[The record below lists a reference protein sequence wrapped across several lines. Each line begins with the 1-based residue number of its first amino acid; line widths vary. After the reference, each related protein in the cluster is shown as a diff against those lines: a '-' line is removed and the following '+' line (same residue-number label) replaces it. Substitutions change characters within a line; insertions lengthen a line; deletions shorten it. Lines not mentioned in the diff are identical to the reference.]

1 MTTRRI
7 FLARVSAAGAGL
19 AGFGSR
25 VAHAAATEPQFS
37 YPMGQPGKAM
47 GYGFY
52 VRTAYVAE
60 NVRYYPGLW
69 HTGENWF
76 IQGDRT
82 WGLPVFAVGAG
93 DVMFADYDYPGRVV
107 IVRHAADLYSMYGHL
122 DYDLAVKVGQKL
134 ARGDRIGVVL
144 ARSDDINR
152 SHLHFEMRNFLTK
165 DEVNGAAPLYGFT
178 CGYEC
183 PPGPGYWPMNA
194 PDHPSQVGWRNSTH
208 LFGRRAYGG
217 GKPPAGAMAMVNVDA
232 GASAAIWSAP
242 PGTSRAKQTGEV
254 PLTAGDRVPLLAV
267 SAGKEAALG
276 HSAETYHLWYE
287 IGLPTGKTGWA
298 QAALPWT
305 LEVGSDGRASAIKFN
320 LIPAA
325 PLASA

>member
-1 MTTRRI
+1 
-7 FLARVSAAGAGL
+7 L
-19 AGFGSR
+19 AGFGGR
-25 VAHAAATEPQFS
+25 VARAAATEPQFS
-37 YPMGQPGKAM
+37 YPMGLAGKPM

-76 IQGDRT
+76 VQGDRT
-82 WGLPVFAVGAG
+82 AGLPVFAAGAG
-93 DVMFADYDYPGRVV
+93 EVAFADYDYPGRVV
-107 IVRHAADLYSMYGHL
+107 IVRHAADLFSMYGHL
-122 DYDLAVKVGQKL
+122 DDDLAVEVGQKV
-134 ARGDRIGVVL
+134 ARGDRIGAVL

-208 LFGRRAYGG
+208 LIGHRVHGG
-217 GKPPAGAMAMVNVDA
+217 DKPSPGAMAMVNADA
-232 GASAAIWSAP
+232 ERSAAIWSAP
-242 PGTSRAKQTGEV
+242 PGASGRMQTQEL
-254 PLTAGDRVPLLAV
+254 PLTAGDRLPLLAI
-267 SAGKEAALG
+267 SAGKEGALG
-276 HSAETYHLWYE
+276 HSAEAYRLWYE
-287 IGLPTGKTGWA
+287 LGLPNGKIGWA

-305 LEVGSDGRASAIKFN
+305 LETGSDGRASAIRFN
-320 LIPAA
+320 FVPAA